1 MRRLIKF
8 LHTMGPIGIM
18 GAMAALIVLIVIA
31 PPIDALAA
39 YAQNR
44 EAMRA
49 IAEWLLLPSLGLVL
63 FSGLWSMAVTTAF
76 HNAGWVWVKLAS
88 GILVFKGTLLSIQGP
103 AQKEAE
109 LSAAA
114 LAGEIDPA
122 LLGHAAGEEWGTLWV
137 IMVIAI
143 ANVVLGVW
151 RPRFERRQRRPHAV
165 GADTTGKT
173 G

>member
-1 MRRLIKF
+1 MRRTIKF
-8 LHTMGPIGIM
+8 LHTMGAIGIM
-18 GAMAALIVLIVIA
+18 GAMAALIILILVA
-31 PPIDALAA
+31 PPTEALAA

-44 EAMRA
+44 AAMGA

-103 AQKEAE
+103 AQKEAA
-109 LSAAA
+109 LSAAV
-114 LAGEIDPA
+114 LAGDADPA
-122 LLGHAAGEEWGTLWV
+122 VLGLSAGEEWGTLWV
-137 IMVIAI
+137 IMAIAV

-151 RPRFERRQRRPHAV
+151 RPRFGRRRQA
-165 GADTTGKT
+165 ATASGK
-173 G
+173 